1 MNKLDTY
8 NKALQAEWKEFQ
20 VTSPEEVQELEAAAK
35 AIRDNT
41 LGNIGDQPPAMQKR
55 MLDGLPSEIA
65 RTLDQWGKIYNMVS
79 YIVCIWEDTES
90 KTQAF
95 DYASLRARS
104 YLNTKGAK
112 EQRVSFEGWVT
123 KNVGRLLSQQEHG
136 TSLQIFPDINGMP
149 QLPVIQGPCSARIKA
164 QLLRRYFIAKY
175 ESQGGLEI
183 TWKRFE
189 KESIDDISRTVEIT
203 RMPADITH
211 LVDPARMSVNDMDK
225 WIAHIHKG
233 QKSDAEPHSI
243 FQFHITSAGPH
254 EQPIVHTTLQ
264 TVPHPSSRLRYTPAE
279 RNFAKQYKPEEV
291 SPSARMSEL
300 SQWSGLP
307 LARTV
312 AHFQA
317 IEPFVLRDLDSWGGV
332 YAHLSDMMRDIALM
346 EIHGPAHQMVI
357 SASMDEIGRNPHLM
371 AAASVENWVTHKD
384 SHWLPLKFI
393 DQAHPKHYDWSL
405 LSLLYCVRNIQPH
418 RHLDSETV
426 LGGPYGVRVLG
437 YGIRRV
443 ALNLRGILMR
453 ESVPDPISAAM
464 RRTSSGWNTNTA
476 LELLGQC
483 VAAIRSDIEQ
493 SNTILIHSFP
503 ERSRAWVDELNKL
516 NEEYEAQKSSSSDFA
531 QTSTDEITCGL
542 PRSLQDAHSMWLML
556 PDSQHTSVTAVPA
569 VLA

>member
-1 MNKLDTY
+1 MPKSCWTKEESQFLKQHADEWQQLQLDYSSSNKKVGSDDPLNSFISDLVNAFYERFPERDIDQKKGILLLREQRARKYLNNQKRGPAKATVVKARGATKTTTALALFKSEHSEQVTARRDGILQQTPDMNKLDAY

-35 AIRDNT
+35 AIRDDT
-41 LGNIGDQPPAMQKR
+41 LGNIGDQPPAMQK
-55 MLDGLPSEIA
+55 SEIA

-175 ESQGGLEI
+175 ESQGGLEV

-189 KESIDDISRTVEIT
+189 KESIDDISRAVEIT

-243 FQFHITSAGPH
+243 FQFHITSAGPY

-279 RNFAKQYKPEEV
+279 RNFAK
-291 SPSARMSEL
+291 
-300 SQWSGLP
+300 
-307 LARTV
+307 
-312 AHFQA
+312 
-317 IEPFVLRDLDSWGGV
+317 
-332 YAHLSDMMRDIALM
+332 
-346 EIHGPAHQMVI
+346 
-357 SASMDEIGRNPHLM
+357 
-371 AAASVENWVTHKD
+371 
-384 SHWLPLKFI
+384 
-393 DQAHPKHYDWSL
+393 
-405 LSLLYCVRNIQPH
+405 
-418 RHLDSETV
+418 
-426 LGGPYGVRVLG
+426 
-437 YGIRRV
+437 
-443 ALNLRGILMR
+443 
-453 ESVPDPISAAM
+453 
-464 RRTSSGWNTNTA
+464 
-476 LELLGQC
+476 
-483 VAAIRSDIEQ
+483 
-493 SNTILIHSFP
+493 
-503 ERSRAWVDELNKL
+503 
-516 NEEYEAQKSSSSDFA
+516 
-531 QTSTDEITCGL
+531 
-542 PRSLQDAHSMWLML
+542 
-556 PDSQHTSVTAVPA
+556 
-569 VLA
+569 